1 MARRPSPAGADGTRA
16 ESPRAVARRRRLR
29 RGIYLLPSAFT
40 MGNIFLGFW
49 AIVLGL
55 RGRFDVAALAVAG
68 AAVLDGIDG
77 RIARLTNTE
86 SDFGREF
93 DSLADV
99 ITFGVTPALLA
110 FLWGLQEFPRLGWL
124 VPLFFVVCGATRL
137 ARFNVQTKVHDK
149 RFFAGL
155 PIPAAAGTV
164 GSVLFFDPDRD
175 WRTWMAV
182 GLLVAMALIGFLMV
196 STIRYRSFKQL
207 DLRRRRSY
215 RLLLLFGV
223 VLLLLAW
230 KPHEALVVLAITY
243 TASGP
248 VEWAISRLRGSRR
261 PPEGDAGAPPN
272 VETSRADA
280 PPSSA
285 EPPPPT
291 FETP

>member
-1 MARRPSPAGADGTRA
+1 MARRPSPAGVDG
-16 ESPRAVARRRRLR
+16 PRAVARRRRLQ

-49 AIVLGL
+49 SIVLGL
-55 RGRFDVAALAVAG
+55 RGRFDIAALAVAG

-77 RIARLTNTE
+77 RIARLTGTE
-86 SDFGREF
+86 SEFGREF

-99 ITFGVTPALLA
+99 ITFGVAPALLA

-149 RFFAGL
+149 RYFAGL

-164 GSVLFFDPDRD
+164 VAVLFFDPDRD
-175 WRTWMAV
+175 WRTWMAA

-196 STIRYRSFKQL
+196 STIRYRSFKQV

-215 RLLLLFGV
+215 RM
-223 VLLLLAW
+223 VLLLVLVLVVIALD
-230 KPHEALVVLAITY
+230 PHVALVVLAITY

-248 VEWAISRLRGSRR
+248 IEWAISRLRGSHHGGG
-261 PPEGDAGAPPN
+261 EAA
-272 VETSRADA
+272 A
-280 PPSSA
+280 PPSGGPASA
-285 EPPPPT
+285 GGETEPPT
-291 FETP
+291 FEGAP